1 MLCID
6 YIKST
11 YRILMFL
18 TFEVDT
24 MKVECFP
31 KAGQAEV
38 WYATHVDLESC
49 VFGDVY
55 SSLTVAGYRVSF
67 RDVAIV

>member
-1 MLCID
+1 
-6 YIKST
+6 
-11 YRILMFL
+11 MFL

-31 KAGQAEV
+31 KADQAEV
-38 WYATHVDLESC
+38 WYATHVDLELC

-55 SSLTVAGYRVSF
+55 SSLTVAS
-67 RDVAIV
+67 